1 MMIFVIGLATVMAMV
16 CFGLC
21 VLLIRVVNKL
31 GTCDR
36 FTNATR
42 GADVVQIVQTTGPK
56 LGREVLSNDSDF

>member
-21 VLLIRVVNKL
+21 VLPIRVVTKL

-42 GADVVQIVQTTGPK
+42 GADVVQIVQTKGLK